1 VEDPD
6 TERVDVK
13 LEILE
18 IDAVAVDK
26 DENDGA

>member
-6 TERVDVK
+6 TERVEVK
-13 LEILE
+13 VEILE

-26 DENDGA
+26 DENDDA

>member
-26 DENDGA
+26 DENDDA